1 MLVCCVQKVTVYHVF
16 TDHQY
21 SKWYILYILLKIL
34 QEMAR
39 NTVTSQNIPQVV
51 FVHWADN
58 FLQVYSIFSTPLL
71 SMYKWT
77 IKLQYEA
84 KTGLFS
90 VNWVIAQWEFMELD
104 IELLHTT
111 IIKKF
116 NPEVFLDSCPGSSV
130 LTTFIYY
137 HICTGCSIKRV
148 CWSSDHST
156 SVTFWKKKQSDKE
169 LNPKSTGNVDM
180 AKYKKEK

>member
-1 MLVCCVQKVTVYHVF
+1 
-16 TDHQY
+16 
-21 SKWYILYILLKIL
+21 
-34 QEMAR
+34 MAR

-130 LTTFIYY
+130 LTTFI
-137 HICTGCSIKRV
+137 ITTSALDAQSSV
-148 CWSSDHST
+148 CVEAAT
-156 SVTFWKKKQSDKE
+156 IQLKLLFGKKKQSDKE

>member
-1 MLVCCVQKVTVYHVF
+1 MFLLIINIQN
-16 TDHQY
+16 D
-21 SKWYILYILLKIL
+21 ILYILLKIL

-130 LTTFIYY
+130 LTTFI
-137 HICTGCSIKRV
+137 ITTSALDAQSSV
-148 CWSSDHST
+148 CVEAAT
-156 SVTFWKKKQSDKE
+156 IQLQLLFGKKKQSDKE

>member
-1 MLVCCVQKVTVYHVF
+1 M
-16 TDHQY
+16 
-21 SKWYILYILLKIL
+21 
-34 QEMAR
+34 
-39 NTVTSQNIPQVV
+39 

-90 VNWVIAQWEFMELD
+90 VNSVIAQWEFMELD

-130 LTTFIYY
+130 LTTFI
-137 HICTGCSIKRV
+137 ITTSALDAGSSV
-148 CWSSDHST
+148 CVEAAT
-156 SVTFWKKKQSDKE
+156 IQLQLLF
-169 LNPKSTGNVDM
+169 
-180 AKYKKEK
+180 EKNKTETRN

>member
-1 MLVCCVQKVTVYHVF
+1 
-16 TDHQY
+16 
-21 SKWYILYILLKIL
+21 
-34 QEMAR
+34 MAR

-116 NPEVFLDSCPGSSV
+116 NPEVFLDSCQLLLLPHLHWMLNQACV
-130 LTTFIYY
+130 LKQRPFNFSYFL
-137 HICTGCSIKRV
+137 G
-148 CWSSDHST
+148 
-156 SVTFWKKKQSDKE
+156 KKKQSDKE